1 MVFMNFIIAV
11 ISESYEKI
19 MQKLVSQT
27 YHGKVELIAE
37 REMHMTEADFANSD
51 YFPKYIVLRR
61 PANAAGIEGAEWQ
74 GFIKDLKQT
83 LKLNNQ
89 KVMSAIVRSQE
100 KNLKTQA
107 EIVEAVQEGRAGQN
121 KIEMKMQEIEKKM
134 EEIMKMLRKRN

>member
-37 REMHMTEADFANSD
+37 REMHMTQSDFDNSA

-61 PANAAGIEGAEWQ
+61 PAKAEGGEGAEWQ
-74 GFIKDLKQT
+74 GFIKDMKKT
-83 LKLNNQ
+83 LKLNIQ
-89 KVMSAIVRSQE
+89 KILNSIQRTQE
-100 KNLKTQA
+100 KNVKSQA
-107 EIVEAVQEGRAGQN
+107 ELNETIQGGVNMQN
-121 KIEMKMQEIEKKM
+121 KFDQK
-134 EEIMKMLRKRN
+134 L